1 MPPNNPSPAAIVK
14 IPHCTPANW
23 PSGIPATRVAAH
35 VHTAM
40 ITGCRVALL
49 GLPDDTGVKL
59 NNGRPG
65 AADGPAAFRAALAR
79 YGVMDV
85 ADWTYP
91 KVFDAGDVQPVS
103 GGTEAALL
111 ATHAR
116 VREAVHAI
124 LDLGLFPIA
133 IGGGHDLTCAFAGAV
148 IEWHR
153 QRASAPADH
162 AEHDADEDA
171 EDEDAAEGED
181 AHDAATFGCVYCD
194 AHLDVRAQV
203 GSGMPFRT
211 LIERHHVG
219 PLLVEGL
226 DPFANAREF
235 LDYFEDHMGHV
246 AEPDED
252 PHDRYDEVFA
262 ETTHIVA
269 SFDLDAIDMAHAPGV
284 SAMNPAGLT
293 PAEALRHVQRW
304 GSDPRVACF
313 DLMELSPPHDESGRT
328 ARLAARL
335 FLAFLAAWST
345 RPS

>member
-1 MPPNNPSPAAIVK
+1 
-14 IPHCTPANW
+14 
-23 PSGIPATRVAAH
+23 
-35 VHTAM
+35 M
-40 ITGCRVALL
+40 ITGCRVAML
-49 GLPDDTGVKL
+49 GLPDDTGVRL
-59 NNGRPG
+59 NSGRPG
-65 AADGPAAFRAALAR
+65 AAEGPAAFRAALSR

-103 GGTEAALL
+103 GADEAALL

-116 VREAVHAI
+116 VREAVRAI

-133 IGGGHDLTCAFAGAV
+133 IGGGHDLTGAFAGAV

-153 QRASAPADH
+153 EHASNSTVDARQNDDDDDDAPPDT
-162 AEHDADEDA
+162 DAP
-171 EDEDAAEGED
+171 
-181 AHDAATFGCVYCD
+181 ATFGCVYCD

-203 GSGMPFRT
+203 GSGMPFRK
-211 LIERHHVG
+211 LIERNGVG

-235 LDYFEDHMGHV
+235 LDYFEDHMGHI

-252 PHDRYDEVFA
+252 AQERYDEIFA
-262 ETTHIVA
+262 ETKHIVA
-269 SFDLDAIDMAHAPGV
+269 SFDLDAIDMAHSPGV
-284 SAMNPAGLT
+284 SAMNPSGMT
-293 PAEALRHVQRW
+293 PAEAQRHVQRW
-304 GSDPRVACF
+304 GTDPRVACF
-313 DLMELSPPHDESGRT
+313 DIMELSPPNDEGGRT

-345 RPS
+345 R

>member
-1 MPPNNPSPAAIVK
+1 
-14 IPHCTPANW
+14 
-23 PSGIPATRVAAH
+23 
-35 VHTAM
+35 M
-40 ITGCRVALL
+40 ITGCRIALL

-59 NNGRPG
+59 NNGRVG
-65 AADGPAAFRAALAR
+65 AAAGPGAFRAALSR

-103 GGTEAALL
+103 GGTDDALL

-116 VREAVHAI
+116 VREAVRAI

-133 IGGGHDLTCAFAGAV
+133 IGGGHDLTFAFAGAV

-153 QRASAPADH
+153 ERGEGAKTSS
-162 AEHDADEDA
+162 ERVGDAD
-171 EDEDAAEGED
+171 DEDDVD
-181 AHDAATFGCVYCD
+181 ADGDDGRDLATFGCVYCD

-203 GSGMPFRT
+203 GSGMPFRK
-211 LIERHHVG
+211 LIERHGVG

-235 LDYFEDHMGHV
+235 LDYFEDHMGHI

-252 PHDRYDEVFA
+252 AQERYDEIFA
-262 ETTHIVA
+262 ETKHIVA
-269 SFDLDAIDMAHAPGV
+269 SFDLDAIDMAFAPGV
-284 SAMNPAGLT
+284 SAMNPSGMS
-293 PAEALRHVQRW
+293 PAEAQRHVQRW

-313 DLMELSPPHDESGRT
+313 DIMELSPTHDESGRT

-335 FLAFLAAWST
+335 FLAFIAAWST
-345 RPS
+345 R

>member
-1 MPPNNPSPAAIVK
+1 
-14 IPHCTPANW
+14 
-23 PSGIPATRVAAH
+23 
-35 VHTAM
+35 M
-40 ITGCRVALL
+40 ITGCRIALL

-65 AADGPAAFRAALAR
+65 AAGGPAAFRAAVAR

-103 GGTEAALL
+103 GSDEAALL
-111 ATHAR
+111 ATHGR
-116 VREAVHAI
+116 IREAVRAI

-153 QRASAPADH
+153 ERVASEAD
-162 AEHDADEDA
+162 ANEDDANDDESADDPTRFA
-171 EDEDAAEGED
+171 
-181 AHDAATFGCVYCD
+181 CVYCD
-194 AHLDVRAQV
+194 AHLDVRAQI
-203 GSGMPFRT
+203 GSGMPFRR
-211 LIERHHVG
+211 LIEQHDVG

-226 DPFANAREF
+226 DSFANAREF
-235 LDYFEDHMGHV
+235 VDYFEDHMGHL

-252 PHDRYDEVFA
+252 PQERYDEVFA
-262 ETTHIVA
+262 EVEHIVA
-269 SFDLDAIDMAHAPGV
+269 SFDLDAIDMAYAPGV
-284 SAMNPAGLT
+284 SAMNPCGMT
-293 PAEALRHVQRW
+293 PEQAQRHVERW

-313 DLMELSPPHDESGRT
+313 DIMELSPGNDESGRT

-345 RPS
+345 R

>member
-1 MPPNNPSPAAIVK
+1 VTTPPTPPTPPTIVK
-14 IPHCTPANW
+14 IPHCTPGQW
-23 PSGIPATRVAAH
+23 PSAIATSRFASH

-65 AADGPAAFRAALAR
+65 AADGPAAFRDALAR

-103 GGTEAALL
+103 GTTDDALL

-116 VREAVHAI
+116 VREAVRAI

-148 IEWHR
+148 IDWHR
-153 QRASAPADH
+153 ERASNTKANSNAAAAAD
-162 AEHDADEDA
+162 ADDNDEDA
-171 EDEDAAEGED
+171 DPDAD
-181 AHDAATFGCVYCD
+181 APTFGCVYCD
-194 AHLDVRAQV
+194 AHLDLRAQI

-211 LIERHHVG
+211 LIERHNVA

-226 DPFANAREF
+226 DPFANTREF
-235 LDYFEDHMGHV
+235 LDYFEDHMGHI

-252 PHDRYDEVFA
+252 PQERYDEVFA
-262 ETTHIVA
+262 ETPHIVA
-269 SFDLDAIDMAHAPGV
+269 SFDLDAIDMAFAPGV
-284 SAMNPAGLT
+284 SAMNPSGMN
-293 PAEALRHVQRW
+293 PAEAQRHVQRW
-304 GSDPRVACF
+304 GSDPRVICF
-313 DLMELSPPHDESGRT
+313 DIMELSPTHDENART
-328 ARLAARL
+328 SRLAARL

-345 RPS
+345 R

>member
-1 MPPNNPSPAAIVK
+1 
-14 IPHCTPANW
+14 
-23 PSGIPATRVAAH
+23 
-35 VHTAM
+35 M

-59 NNGRPG
+59 NHGRPG
-65 AADGPAAFRAALAR
+65 SAAGPAAFRAALSR

-103 GGTEAALL
+103 GAGEEALL
-111 ATHAR
+111 ATHGR
-116 VREAVHAI
+116 VREAVRAI

-153 QRASAPADH
+153 
-162 AEHDADEDA
+162 EHGEGAKKSTTDDDDDGDE
-171 EDEDAAEGED
+171 GGD
-181 AHDAATFGCVYCD
+181 AHGHASFGCVYCD

-203 GSGMPFRT
+203 GSGMPFRK
-211 LIERHHVG
+211 LIERHGVG

-226 DPFANAREF
+226 DSFANAREF
-235 LDYFEDHMGHV
+235 LDYFEDHMGHI

-252 PHDRYDEVFA
+252 AHERYDEIFA
-262 ETTHIVA
+262 ETKHIVA
-269 SFDLDAIDMAHAPGV
+269 SFDLDAIDMAFAPGV
-284 SAMNPAGLT
+284 SAMNPSGMS
-293 PAEALRHVQRW
+293 PAEAQRHVQRW

-313 DLMELSPPHDESGRT
+313 DIMELSPTNDESGRT
-328 ARLAARL
+328 SRLAARL

-345 RPS
+345 R